1 MKTKSLS
8 KPMNKFLPL
17 LITVLFAL
25 LLSACSSTQNAD
37 SDAQA
42 ADISTPVI
50 SNNGVTVEG
59 RLNPVD
65 SVWVSF
71 QTSGEI
77 AEIKVK
83 ENQSVTKGDILMVLS
98 NQEVAQSDLKA
109 AELELLIAQQAL
121 DDLNQTAKLDETKAH
136 QALVEAEL
144 NADDAYQM
152 LSDMDTE
159 AYQESIDEAWTT
171 VQEKQDVL
179 DDAQEYFDKYK
190 DLSEDNLTRQDAQ
203 TDLENAQK
211 DYEDAVRAHNL
222 LVYGLEQAQTNAD
235 NAGQVADQARQDY
248 EDIQNGP
255 DPDRLALA
263 NAQVDSA
270 QAHVN
275 AAQKALD
282 AMVLSAPF
290 DGVVTSIDATI
301 GQVVSAKEPI
311 LHLADFSSWVVE
323 TVDLDEIK
331 AVKIDSGKP
340 VTLTVDALPGLEL
353 HGTVEWIS
361 LDYTEKSGDILYS
374 ARIRLD
380 DSDPRLRWGMT
391 MSVIFED

>member
-59 RLNPVD
+59 RLNP
-65 SVWVSF
+65 
-71 QTSGEI
+71 I
-77 AEIKVK
+77 
-83 ENQSVTKGDILMVLS
+83 
-98 NQEVAQSDLKA
+98 
-109 AELELLIAQQAL
+109 
-121 DDLNQTAKLDETKAH
+121 
-136 QALVEAEL
+136 
-144 NADDAYQM
+144 
-152 LSDMDTE
+152 
-159 AYQESIDEAWTT
+159 
-171 VQEKQDVL
+171 
-179 DDAQEYFDKYK
+179 
-190 DLSEDNLTRQDAQ
+190 
-203 TDLENAQK
+203 
-211 DYEDAVRAHNL
+211 
-222 LVYGLEQAQTNAD
+222 
-235 NAGQVADQARQDY
+235 
-248 EDIQNGP
+248 
-255 DPDRLALA
+255 
-263 NAQVDSA
+263 DSA

-311 LHLADFSSWVVE
+311 LHLADFSSWVGE

-340 VTLTVDALPGLEL
+340 VTLTVDAFPGLEL

-380 DSDPRLRWGMT
+380 DSDPRLRWG
-391 MSVIFED
+391 